1 MIRWGVLKP
10 PLSIIVYSLRME
22 RLALNDVRITRRS
35 SECWNVKVF
44 DDLILWN
51 RNSSHL
57 FLTWSFVTSHSCLS
71 TVSSQCHDVVSL
83 FSPCVKQKYNRTEPG
98 KARELFLSLFFFL
111 LLLFLWPIWNG
122 NKLFIVPIWNS
133 TPCTFDPESNMSIRA
148 IGQMLSTASD
158 VWLMNESFLLTY
170 KWKSLKKV

>member
-98 KARELFLSLFFFL
+98 KARELFLSLFFFYYYYFYDLFEMEINCL
-111 LLLFLWPIWNG
+111 LYQSETVLLVLLILNPVCQSEPLD
-122 NKLFIVPIWNS
+122 KCCRQPV
-133 TPCTFDPESNMSIRA
+133 MSDWW
-148 IGQMLSTASD
+148 MNHFC
-158 VWLMNESFLLTY
+158 WLISG
-170 KWKSLKKV
+170 KV